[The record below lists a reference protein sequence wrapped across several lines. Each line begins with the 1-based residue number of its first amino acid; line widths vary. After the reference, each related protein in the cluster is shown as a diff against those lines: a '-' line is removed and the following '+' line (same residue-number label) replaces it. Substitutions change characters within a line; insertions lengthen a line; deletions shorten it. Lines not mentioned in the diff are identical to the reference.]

1 MMTFRQLLL
10 ALNEMSEEDLDK
22 TATVYVNDSDTFFG
36 VQYTETAFQDGV
48 FSDILDCD
56 DTGSHPFIVIADS
69 SEIESLYEESE
80 DERFI

>member
-10 ALNEMSEEDLDK
+10 ALNELSEEDLDK
-22 TATVYVNDSDTFFG
+22 TATVYVNDSDTFYG

-48 FSDILDCD
+48 FSDTLDCE

-69 SEIESLYEESE
+69 SEIETTGGRDE
-80 DERFI
+80 DEVFV